1 MSTPQAIDNERVR
14 IMAEVYESTAGY
26 QQIIRRAKFFAS

>member
-1 MSTPQAIDNERVR
+1 MSTPQEIDFERVR
-14 IMAEVYESTAGY
+14 IMAEVYEGTAGY